1 MNNKDALSVRFESHR
16 DHLRGV
22 AFRMLGSLDEAD
34 DVVQEAWLRLA
45 RVDPDSIQ
53 NLLAWLT
60 TAVSRLC
67 LDILRARRARRE
79 DLVGLEVPDDGGA
92 REPRGDPAQETLL
105 AESVGRALLVVLEAL
120 EPAERVALVMHDM
133 CGVPF
138 DEIAPIVGRSSVAAK
153 KLASRARQRVRGE
166 PMVSAGQLASDR
178 AVIEA
183 FLAATRSGDLNT
195 ILAVLAPDIV
205 RRADRE
211 VLAPERPAELSG
223 ADSVAKEIAVF
234 GQQSQIAELA
244 LVDGRPGIVIAPAGR
259 LRLVLAIKVENGKIA
274 AYELIASPKR
284 LRQLRLAVLD
294 F

>member
-1 MNNKDALSVRFESHR
+1 
-16 DHLRGV
+16 
-22 AFRMLGSLDEAD
+22 MLGSLDEAD
-34 DVVQEAWLRLA
+34 DVVQEAWLRLS

-53 NLLAWLT
+53 NLAAWLT
-60 TAVSRLC
+60 TVVSRLC
-67 LDILRARRARRE
+67 LDILRARQARGE
-79 DLVGLEVPDDGGA
+79 DLVGLAVPDDGGA
-92 REPRGDPAQETLL
+92 PEQRRDPEHEALL

-138 DEIAPIVGRSSVAAK
+138 DEIAPIVGRSSVATK

-166 PMVSAGQLASDR
+166 PMVSAEQLASDR

-183 FLAATRSGDLNT
+183 FLAATRSGDIRA
-195 ILAVLAPDIV
+195 ILAVLSPEVV

-211 VLAPERPAELSG
+211 VLAPERPAELRG

-244 LVDGRPGIVIAPAGR
+244 LVDGRPGIIIAPAGR